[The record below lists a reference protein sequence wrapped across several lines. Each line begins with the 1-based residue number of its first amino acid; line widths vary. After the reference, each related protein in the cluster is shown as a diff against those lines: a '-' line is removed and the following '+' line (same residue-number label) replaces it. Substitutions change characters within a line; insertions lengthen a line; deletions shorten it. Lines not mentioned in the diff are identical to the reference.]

1 MQVCERDP
9 SLILD
14 VVHHTSQEER
24 GRGGYHPLPNSDSPD
39 WCVCGRCREM
49 PSEEERE
56 CCRQTPVNCISSQP
70 VIFFSNYEVHKKN
83 MIKYVLRCSSNLPN
97 MLSFQDFDFI
107 VLDPLVLL
115 VARRYRQVL
124 IRCYTAWASKM
135 WARHDNVN
143 TAKLFMYI
151 YILYSIV
158 TSTLFFI
165 IDRIS

>member
-1 MQVCERDP
+1 MSAEGLRELVMQVCERDP

-14 VVHHTSQEER
+14 VVHHTSQEKR
-24 GRGGYHPLPNSDSPD
+24 GRSGYHPLPNSDSPD
-39 WCVCGRCREM
+39 WCVCGRCRKM

-70 VIFFSNYEVHKKN
+70 
-83 MIKYVLRCSSNLPN
+83 
-97 MLSFQDFDFI
+97 DFDFI

-124 IRCYTAWASKM
+124 IRCYTALASKM

-143 TAKLFMYI
+143 TAKHFMYI

-158 TSTLFFI
+158 TSTLYFI